1 METKNSDLRH
11 EILTNELGNR
21 MLDMVAPVY
30 DRSRVALYLFQAL
43 GIVLQKQTDFIWN
56 DFVKQVVPQTATW
69 SIENWE
75 RQYGITPDASLSIE
89 KRRQNILSAFQY
101 KAPITPKKIKDRLEV
116 LTGLEVSVQET
127 GSNTIKVTIETY
139 TPNFAAVNELLDK
152 ILPAHLLYTT
162 NIADIVNSQPSE
174 YYSLLV
180 NEAEMVDVVVLN

>member
-1 METKNSDLRH
+1 MEAKNSDLRH

-89 KRRQNILSAFQY
+89 KRRQNILSALQY
-101 KAPITPKKIKDRLEV
+101 KAPITPKKIKDRLEA

-127 GSNTIKVTIETY
+127 GANTIKVTIETY
-139 TPNFAAVNELLDK
+139 TPNYAAVNALLDR
-152 ILPAHLLYTT
+152 ILPAHLFYET
-162 NIADIVNSQPSE
+162 NIADVVNSQPSE
-174 YYSLLV
+174 YYHLFV
-180 NEAEMVDVVVLN
+180 NESEKVDVMVIN